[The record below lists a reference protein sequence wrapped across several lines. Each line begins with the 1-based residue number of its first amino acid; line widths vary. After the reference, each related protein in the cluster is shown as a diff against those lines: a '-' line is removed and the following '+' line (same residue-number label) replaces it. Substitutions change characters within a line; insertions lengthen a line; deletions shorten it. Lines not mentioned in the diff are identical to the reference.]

1 MPGQCTVCCKYFWR
15 INELEAFSCLNFT
28 LCLGLQFS
36 SVQSLS
42 CVWLSVTLWT
52 ARHARPPCPSPTPRA
67 CSNSC
72 PSNRWCH
79 PTISSSVVPFSSCL
93 PSFPA
98 SGFFSSESV
107 PMICGLVLE
116 FPGLPCLDP
125 YIILIE
131 HHHLCLNPSWV
142 FPQKEWWE
150 QDKPKRSSQGP
161 AVRNWSWELKEI
173 EEPKI
178 SPHLQPERAEQRWYR
193 QKKWAHRKSYSC
205 RLLVRWGLEFQW
217 LFPPWKPWLVS

>member
-1 MPGQCTVCCKYFWR
+1 MPGPCTVCCKYYWR
-15 INELEAFSCLNFT
+15 INEVEAFSCLNFT

-36 SVQSLS
+36 SVAQLCLTFCDPMDCQACQASLS
-42 CVWLSVTLWT
+42 ITNSWSLLKLISIKSVM
-52 ARHARPPCPSPTPRA
+52 
-67 CSNSC
+67 
-72 PSNRWCH
+72 PSNHLILCR
-79 PTISSSVVPFSSCL
+79 PLLLL
-93 PSFPA
+93 PSVFP
-98 SGFFSSESV
+98 SIRVFSSESV
-107 PMICGLVLE
+107 PMICGLILE
-116 FPGLPCLDP
+116 FPALPSLDP

-142 FPQKEWWE
+142 FHQKDWWE
-150 QDKPKRSSQGP
+150 QDKPKRSCQGP

-178 SPHLQPERAEQRWYR
+178 SPHLQPERAEQRWYC
-193 QKKWAHRKSYSC
+193 QKKWVHRKSYSC

>member
-1 MPGQCTVCCKYFWR
+1 M
-15 INELEAFSCLNFT
+15 
-28 LCLGLQFS
+28 FS

-42 CVWLSVTLWT
+42 CPTLCNPGTAAHQASLSIPSSWSLLKFMSIELVMPSKHLLC
-52 ARHARPPCPSPTPRA
+52 RPLLL
-67 CSNSC
+67 
-72 PSNRWCH
+72 
-79 PTISSSVVPFSSCL
+79 L
-93 PSFPA
+93 PSVFP
-98 SGFFSSESV
+98 SIRVFSSESV
-107 PMICGLVLE
+107 PVICGLVLE
-116 FPGLPCLDP
+116 FPALPSLDP
-125 YIILIE
+125 CIILIE

-150 QDKPKRSSQGP
+150 QDKPKRSCQGP

-193 QKKWAHRKSYSC
+193 QKKWVHRKSYSC